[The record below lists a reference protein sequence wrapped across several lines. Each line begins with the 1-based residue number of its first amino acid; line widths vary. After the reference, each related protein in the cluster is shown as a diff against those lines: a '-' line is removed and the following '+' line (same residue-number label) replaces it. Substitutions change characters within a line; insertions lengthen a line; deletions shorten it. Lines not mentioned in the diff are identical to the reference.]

1 MKQFFEN
8 KEFNEKVFKEIVVKT
23 EKDFPNYQKYN
34 NPSLPWWY
42 GIPGLEKNI
51 ETNV

>member
-8 KEFNEKVFKEIVVKT
+8 KEFNEKVFKEINVKT
-23 EKDFPNYQKYN
+23 EKDFPNFKKYRVR
-34 NPSLPWWY
+34 LPWWY